1 MKNSVLKNCFI
12 LISILVSAFFISVLF
27 QNVFSIDEHVSTL
40 FAFAV
45 FLISLTT
52 NGYVYGIISAFIG
65 TLAIN
70 YAFTF
75 PYFAFNFTIP
85 VNLISAIVMITIA
98 LLTSALTTKIKLQEA
113 IKAENERVKM
123 RATLLRA
130 VSHDIRT
137 PLTTIYGSAESL
149 LSNSELTEEQRKKM
163 LVGIKEDSDWLVR
176 MVENLLSVTRIDSG
190 KVKISKTP
198 IAIDELIDS
207 VIVKFKKRYPSQ
219 NVILSLPEETVFVPM
234 DPTLIS
240 QVLINLLENSVLHA
254 GDFDR
259 LELRVIK
266 DADSVIFEIEDN
278 GCGIP
283 QDMTERL
290 FDGYFGSNEGLA
302 DSKKKNAGIGLSVC
316 AAIIK
321 AHGGKITARNTE
333 KGIVF
338 RFILSVEE
346 ENQNE
351 QQI

>member
-278 GCGIP
+278 GRGIP